1 MAAYTDILSGWL
13 RTRVSG
19 LVICVIAFAILTTGV
34 LSPLSLALRDTWFKV
49 FSRSASGDVLV
60 LQIDAR
66 SLRELETWPWPRS
79 RHAVVLE
86 RLRHAGAEVVA
97 FDIDFSSAS
106 VPLEDKALASSIER
120 AAGNVVLAS
129 VVQPTGA
136 TNGSLLETLPLPA
149 FATHALIGNANIL
162 NVTGVAREASL
173 SVFGPDGSPRPSFAA
188 LVAQREFA
196 ANWLFTIDHSI
207 DVTTIPRLS
216 YVDVL
221 KGRFDSKN
229 VAGKRVIVGA
239 TAVELGDRVSVP
251 VQGVIAGADLQ
262 AIISESILQDRML
275 VDTGLLGN
283 ALLVIATLMFL
294 RPWQMQW
301 GARTV
306 ALPAVMAIAGLLA
319 ISAVTFQVAG
329 VLVDPIGGI
338 VATAAC
344 IAWVGLL
351 ELATRSRTLLRERST
366 STMRQMMI
374 THIVEDSSDG
384 IVVVRDTGKVEL
396 CNEQAARLLNVPQRA
411 LTGHSVE
418 SFLPE
423 FDATVPSGDSVEGQG
438 RTCDIRLDG
447 PDGGY
452 LIEMSVRRSRFDVM
466 DDAAGT
472 GATYLDIYTLR
483 DVTAVR
489 NARAAEQRAQEERLL
504 AERAKTNFVANMSHE
519 LRTPLN
525 AIIGFTEM
533 LSNEVLGPVQQ
544 RAYVEHADIVVK
556 SSHNLLAV
564 INNVIEVA
572 RLDSDLVE
580 LNREN
585 FPLVEA
591 FDSAL
596 VLVRALTLYKEHDIR
611 VAVAPEVTHI
621 VSDAR
626 LLKQVIYNLLSNAV
640 KFSPAGSRVSCS
652 AWIEGSDV
660 VIEIEDQGC
669 GIDAGATPRLAELFG
684 HAESAFSRP
693 HDGLGIGLHL
703 VKRCLEKLDGRL
715 SFQTARGD
723 GTRVRVVLPSA
734 AVVELDTRA
743 SIALAG

>member
-1 MAAYTDILSGWL
+1 
-13 RTRVSG
+13 
-19 LVICVIAFAILTTGV
+19 
-34 LSPLSLALRDTWFKV
+34 
-49 FSRSASGDVLV
+49 
-60 LQIDAR
+60 
-66 SLRELETWPWPRS
+66 
-79 RHAVVLE
+79 
-86 RLRHAGAEVVA
+86 
-97 FDIDFSSAS
+97 
-106 VPLEDKALASSIER
+106 
-120 AAGNVVLAS
+120 
-129 VVQPTGA
+129 
-136 TNGSLLETLPLPA
+136 
-149 FATHALIGNANIL
+149 
-162 NVTGVAREASL
+162 
-173 SVFGPDGSPRPSFAA
+173 
-188 LVAQREFA
+188 
-196 ANWLFTIDHSI
+196 
-207 DVTTIPRLS
+207 
-216 YVDVL
+216 
-221 KGRFDSKN
+221 
-229 VAGKRVIVGA
+229 
-239 TAVELGDRVSVP
+239 
-251 VQGVIAGADLQ
+251 
-262 AIISESILQDRML
+262 
-275 VDTGLLGN
+275 
-283 ALLVIATLMFL
+283 
-294 RPWQMQW
+294 
-301 GARTV
+301 
-306 ALPAVMAIAGLLA
+306 
-319 ISAVTFQVAG
+319 
-329 VLVDPIGGI
+329 
-338 VATAAC
+338 
-344 IAWVGLL
+344 
-351 ELATRSRTLLRERST
+351 
-366 STMRQMMI
+366 
-374 THIVEDSSDG
+374 
-384 IVVVRDTGKVEL
+384 VVRDTGKVEL

-489 NARAAEQRAQEERLL
+489 KARAAEQRAQEERLL

-715 SFQTARGD
+715 SFQTARGG